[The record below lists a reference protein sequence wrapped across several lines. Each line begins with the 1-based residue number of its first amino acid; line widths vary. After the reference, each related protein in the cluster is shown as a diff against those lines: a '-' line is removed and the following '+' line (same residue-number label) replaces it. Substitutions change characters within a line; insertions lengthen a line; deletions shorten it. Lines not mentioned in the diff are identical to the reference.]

1 MLLAIIR
8 GMLTLPYALMRTSN
22 LPVSIRLSKV
32 ASTFYANLAVLLYI
46 YTLVAR
52 SSVYK

>member
-1 MLLAIIR
+1 MPLAVVR

-22 LPVSIRLSKV
+22 LPISTRLSKV
-32 ASTFYANLAVLLYI
+32 ASAFYVNLAALLHI

-52 SSVYK
+52 SSVYI